1 MPIRRFLIAPSL
13 SRLIRR
19 EQGSRRLLEGHFP
32 PSRDRCSHV
41 VVDGKCEL
49 VLISR
54 ASNGELE
61 EERTEVP
68 LRQAHF
74 LLEVCAGKIIND
86 RTRLELDGLEVAVDS
101 FSHPCQLALAE
112 VHFDDDSAAEEFEV
126 PNWLGPEVTDET
138 GYNRHS
144 IATGDVLAVPE
155 VPISEESL
163 NALLDLLDRIGRR
176 RSGSIVQP
184 LWPAA
189 QLDEHGNAVGD
200 GPTEAVHSL
209 ESGQFA

>member
-1 MPIRRFLIAPSL
+1 MPIRRFLVAPSL

-19 EQGSRRLLEGHFP
+19 ERGSRRLLEGHFP

-74 LLEVCAGKIIND
+74 LLEVCAGKIIYE
-86 RTRLELDGLEVAVDS
+86 RTRLELDGAEVSIDFYS
-101 FSHPCQLALAE
+101 QPCQLALAE
-112 VHFDDDSAAEEFEV
+112 VQFEDDSADREFKV
-126 PNWLGPEVTDET
+126 PSWFGPEVTNEA
-138 GYNRHS
+138 GYDRQS
-144 IATGDVLAVPE
+144 IAIGDMPTLPD

-163 NALLDLLDRIGRR
+163 NALLDHLDGAGRR

-184 LWPAA
+184 QRPAA
-189 QLDEHGNAVGD
+189 QPDGHGVATTGGPAQAV
-200 GPTEAVHSL
+200 PSWRLAQL
-209 ESGQFA
+209 A

>member
-1 MPIRRFLIAPSL
+1 MPIRRFLVAPSL
-13 SRLIRR
+13 ARLIRR
-19 EQGSRRLLEGHFP
+19 ERGSRRLLEGHFP

-74 LLEVCAGKIIND
+74 LLEVCAGKIIYE
-86 RTRLELDGLEVAVDS
+86 RTRLELDGAEVSIDS
-101 FSHPCQLALAE
+101 YSQPCQLVLAE
-112 VHFDDDSAAEEFEV
+112 VQFGDDAGEGEFQV
-126 PNWLGPEVTDET
+126 PSWFGPEVTSEA
-138 GYNRHS
+138 GYNRQS
-144 IATGDVLAVPE
+144 IAIGDVPAVSD
-155 VPISEESL
+155 VPISEEGL
-163 NALLDLLDRIGRR
+163 NALLDHLDRVGRR

-184 LWPAA
+184 LRPAA
-189 QLDEHGNAVGD
+189 QPDGHGTATTG
-200 GPTEAVHSL
+200 GPAEAVHSL
-209 ESGQFA
+209 EAGQLA